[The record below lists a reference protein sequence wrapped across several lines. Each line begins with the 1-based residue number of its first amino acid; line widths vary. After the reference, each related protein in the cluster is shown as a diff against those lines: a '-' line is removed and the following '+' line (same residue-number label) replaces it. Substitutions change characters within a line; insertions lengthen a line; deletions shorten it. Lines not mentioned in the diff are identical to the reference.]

1 MWLAPPEAVG
11 NSIKQRKA
19 KGDDFKFTQWQ
30 IRAPPSYALD
40 DKPGCMDQ
48 DDALGYKVTLAAVL
62 DLSTGDARYVYR
74 FVLDVGFQTG
84 VVKDL
89 DRDAVFA

>member
-19 KGDDFKFTQWQ
+19 EGDDLKLTQWQ

-40 DKPGCMDQ
+40 DEPGCMDQ
-48 DDALGYKVTLAAVL
+48 DDPLGYKVTLAAVL
-62 DLSTGDARYVYR
+62 DFGTGEARYVNR
-74 FVLDVGFQTG
+74 FGLDMRFQMG

-89 DRDAVFA
+89 NRDAVFA